1 MRVPL
6 GEKRASSGIILGED
20 LKGAERDRVK
30 SVLRVEE
37 FPPLSEARLKWLE
50 WLSGYYHYPLGLVAD
65 LSFPPRKTKKSSSLK
80 DSKNPGPGRRQAL
93 SAKKSVKWREVSFSN
108 GSVPLSEKGKR
119 DLFFPA
125 GQRAADNVSADQP
138 PSGLDFTGAPLS
150 PVCPSPDLRKRPPG
164 SSPPAKAREGD
175 GCLKESGVFSSVK
188 AGVDATQPSE
198 QILGASSVKTREGQG
213 VKRKFGF
220 GASSPVKTGEGLET
234 SRPLQ
239 NSNRIDKKEEAG
251 IFPSGGVSLT
261 EEQGECVKNV
271 LKRPGFQPHLL
282 YGVTGSGKT
291 EVYKTLTE
299 TFLSRGK
306 QVLIL
311 LPEIFLTPQIVERFS
326 KQFPGQVAVWH
337 SDLTAR
343 QKTTAWFDLS
353 LGRKNI
359 LIGTRSAL
367 FCPLPRLGLIVVDEE
382 HSPSF
387 KQETRFQYHARDS
400 ALMLARFFNI
410 PIVLG
415 SATPSLDSWFQ
426 VQKGVYQLHRLKQ
439 RAFKQPLPEVRIVD
453 LRKAPRKDKIFWLS
467 ETLHLKIRETLD
479 KGKQAALFLNRRG
492 RAGALLCAQC
502 GYVKYCKNCD
512 IALSL
517 HDSDYLLCHYC
528 DFMEKKPPSCPECK
542 STQWVERGVG
552 TEKVEQVIK
561 NLFPKARVF
570 RADRDAIDSH
580 SEMSAFVQMVEKGEA
595 DILIGTQMLAK
606 GLDFPSIHLVG
617 LLMADMGFHFPDF
630 RASEHA
636 FQTLLQMA
644 GRAGRSHKGEV
655 VLQTFNPDHLSVS
668 AIKRHDYRAFFVE
681 EMKNRKKLFYP
692 PFSRLC
698 LFQIDSLKE
707 KTGREFAFNLARAAR
722 KKAGQGVRILGPGPA
737 PLFKIQKYYRY
748 QILVKASSH
757 GVLQKFLDD
766 FPAGQTNRFLR
777 VKRDRD
783 PACLL

>member
-1 MRVPL
+1 MAVKAPLFKVLTYSFPQSLKRGQKVKAPL
-6 GEKRASSGIILGED
+6 GGKRISTGIILGED
-20 LKGAERDRVK
+20 LKGAERDNIKPILQVM
-30 SVLRVEE
+30 EW
-37 FPPLSEARLKWLE
+37 PPLSEVRLKWLE
-50 WLSGYYHYPLGLVAD
+50 WLSRYYHYPLGLVAD
-65 LSFPPRKTKKSSSLK
+65 LSFPPRTPKKFPAREEFESFHFALEGRKTYSTKKS
-80 DSKNPGPGRRQAL
+80 PEMEQ
-93 SAKKSVKWREVSFSN
+93 VSFSN
-108 GSVPLSEKGKR
+108 GALS
-119 DLFFPA
+119 LA
-125 GQRAADNVSADQP
+125 GQEKSGAFSA
-138 PSGLDFTGAPLS
+138 
-150 PVCPSPDLRKRPPG
+150 
-164 SSPPAKAREGD
+164 
-175 GCLKESGVFSSVK
+175 ESF
-188 AGVDATQPSE
+188 
-198 QILGASSVKTREGQG
+198 
-213 VKRKFGF
+213 
-220 GASSPVKTGEGLET
+220 
-234 SRPLQ
+234 
-239 NSNRIDKKEEAG
+239 
-251 IFPSGGVSLT
+251 SLT
-261 EEQGECVKNV
+261 EEQEQCVKNI
-271 LKRPGFQPHLL
+271 LGKRGFQPHLL

-291 EVYKTLTE
+291 EVYKALSE
-299 TFLSRGK
+299 KFLSRGG
-306 QVLIL
+306 QILIL

-326 KQFPGQVAVWH
+326 RRFPGRIALWH

-343 QKTTAWFDLS
+343 QKTTAWLDLS
-353 LGRKNI
+353 TGRKNI

-400 ALMLARFFNI
+400 ALMLARFSHI

-426 VQKGVYQLHRLKQ
+426 AQKGVYQVHQLQR
-439 RAFKQPLPEVRIVD
+439 RAFKQPLPEVQIVD
-453 LRKAPRKDKIFWLS
+453 LRKTPRKDKIFWLS
-467 ETLHLKIRETLD
+467 EPLYLKIRETLD

-492 RAGALLCAQC
+492 QAGALLCSHC

-517 HDSDYLLCHYC
+517 HGSDYLLCHYC
-528 DFMEKKPPSCPECK
+528 DFMEKKPSSCPECEK
-542 STQWVERGVG
+542 NQWMERGVG
-552 TEKVEQVIK
+552 TERVEQVIK
-561 NLFPKARVF
+561 KLFPEARVF

-580 SEMSAFVQMVEKGEA
+580 SEMSAFVQTVEQGKA

-644 GRAGRSHKGEV
+644 GRAGRSRQGEV
-655 VLQTFNPDHLSVS
+655 ILQTFNPDHLSVS
-668 AIKRHDYRAFFVE
+668 SVKDHNYKAFSEE

-707 KTGREFAFNLARAAR
+707 KMGREFAFELARSAR
-722 KKAGQGVRILGPGPA
+722 KKALQGVKILGPSPA

-748 QILVKASSH
+748 QVLVKAPSH
-757 GVLQKFLDD
+757 GVLQRFLDD
-766 FPAGQTNRFLR
+766 FPVDRTNRFLR

>member
-1 MRVPL
+1 MKVPL
-6 GEKRASSGIILGED
+6 GGKRTSSGVVLGRD
-20 LKGAERDRVK
+20 SKGAERDNIK
-30 SVLRVEE
+30 SVLQVMEW
-37 FPPLSEARLKWLE
+37 PPLSEARLKWLE
-50 WLSGYYHYPLGLVAD
+50 WLSRYYHYPLGLVAD
-65 LSFPPRKTKKSSSLK
+65 LSFPPRMLKKSPAPDESESFNPAPEGRKTCSTKKSPETGQVAFSGGAFPLVKERESSSL
-80 DSKNPGPGRRQAL
+80 
-93 SAKKSVKWREVSFSN
+93 
-108 GSVPLSEKGKR
+108 
-119 DLFFPA
+119 
-125 GQRAADNVSADQP
+125 P
-138 PSGLDFTGAPLS
+138 PSGQ
-150 PVCPSPDLRKRPPG
+150 K
-164 SSPPAKAREGD
+164 KADKDSVFQKG
-175 GCLKESGVFSSVK
+175 ESGAFSAK
-188 AGVDATQPSE
+188 
-198 QILGASSVKTREGQG
+198 
-213 VKRKFGF
+213 GF
-220 GASSPVKTGEGLET
+220 
-234 SRPLQ
+234 
-239 NSNRIDKKEEAG
+239 
-251 IFPSGGVSLT
+251 SLT
-261 EEQGECVKNV
+261 EEQEQCVKNV
-271 LKRPGFQPHLL
+271 LGKQGFQPHLL

-291 EVYKTLTE
+291 EVYKALSE
-299 TFLSRGK
+299 KLLSRGK
-306 QVLIL
+306 QILIL

-326 KQFPGQVAVWH
+326 KRFPGQVAVWH
-337 SDLTAR
+337 SDLKAR

-353 LGRKNI
+353 IGRKNI

-426 VQKGVYQLHRLKQ
+426 AQKGVYQVHQLKQ
-439 RAFKQPLPEVRIVD
+439 RAFKQPLPEVQIVD

-467 ETLHLKIRETLD
+467 ETLYLKIRETLD
-479 KGKQAALFLNRRG
+479 RGKQAALFLNRRG

-517 HDSDYLLCHYC
+517 HGSDYLLCHYC
-528 DFMEKKPPSCPECK
+528 DFMEKKPSSCPECEK
-542 STQWVERGVG
+542 TQWVERGVG
-552 TEKVEQVIK
+552 TEKVEEVIK
-561 NLFPKARVF
+561 TLFPKARVF

-580 SEMSAFVQMVEKGEA
+580 SEMSAFVQTVEKGEA

-644 GRAGRSHKGEV
+644 GRAGRSHQGEV
-655 VLQTFNPDHLSVS
+655 ILQTFNPDHLSVS
-668 AIKRHDYRAFFVE
+668 AVKDHDYKAFSEE
-681 EMKNRKKLFYP
+681 EMRNRKKLFYP

-707 KTGREFAFNLARAAR
+707 KEGREFAFELARAAR
-722 KKAGQGVRILGPGPA
+722 KKALQGVKILGPSPA

-748 QILVKASSH
+748 QILVKAASH
-757 GVLQKFLDD
+757 GVLQGFLDD
-766 FPAGQTNRFLR
+766 FPVDRTNRFLR